1 MLGRPARGSAYFCR
15 FRPSFAAVSA
25 DRDAEGFEE
34 DRRGST
40 FLAGRPAAMVRP
52 PPTRPTSTPET
63 GLPCVPSTFSGLA
76 SEGAS
81 A

>member
-1 MLGRPARGSAYFCR
+1 MLGWPAPGSTHFCQ
-15 FRPSFAAVSA
+15 FGPSFAAVSA

-76 SEGAS
+76 TEAAS